1 MTNNVTNT
9 SHEIII
15 VTVRV
20 FFNINLDNFSTI

>member
-9 SHEIII
+9 SYEIII